1 MKARDPM
8 PHTTT
13 QPTTYEREMR
23 FRALLLESVAAALRG
38 ERDGAR
44 AVLLERLAAEYD
56 GEAMEAQWRRTAP
69 EREQVLLPLDRKE

>member
-13 QPTTYEREMR
+13 QPTMYEREMR
-23 FRALLLESVAAALRG
+23 FRALLLERM
-38 ERDGAR
+38 
-44 AVLLERLAAEYD
+44 AAEYD
-56 GEAMEAQWRRTAP
+56 REAMEAQWRRTAP